1 MDVNNVS
8 EVMKN
13 FSGDNGMPVGI
24 DTAIK
29 ALRPGATW
37 EIEMA
42 GGNITYHKWYHK
54 DGLKPPT
61 KDEIDVELAYQKK
74 LAKHYQY
81 AYDRCKHYP
90 DGFEQLGMLWHAV
103 NQGIDLKDSEWF
115 QTIKEVKEQFPK
127 SEGNPPTKD

>member
-1 MDVNNVS
+1 MDVSNVS

-29 ALRPGATW
+29 ALRPGCRF

-42 GGNITYHKWYHK
+42 GGNITYHKWYHE

-61 KDEIDVELAYQKK
+61 KAEIDVEMAYQEK

-90 DGFEQLGMLWHAV
+90 DGFEQLDMLWHTI
-103 NQGIDLKDSEWF
+103 NEGKDLKDSEWLK
-115 QTIKEVKEQFPK
+115 TIKEVKEKYPK
-127 SEGNPPTKD
+127 PTEPVPTKD

>member
-54 DGLKPPT
+54 DGLKPPLS
-61 KDEIDVELAYQKK
+61 KNVDFFI
-74 LAKHYQY
+74 
-81 AYDRCKHYP
+81 
-90 DGFEQLGMLWHAV
+90 
-103 NQGIDLKDSEWF
+103 
-115 QTIKEVKEQFPK
+115 TIPLVWKFWYSIKTSFVK
-127 SEGNPPTKD
+127 